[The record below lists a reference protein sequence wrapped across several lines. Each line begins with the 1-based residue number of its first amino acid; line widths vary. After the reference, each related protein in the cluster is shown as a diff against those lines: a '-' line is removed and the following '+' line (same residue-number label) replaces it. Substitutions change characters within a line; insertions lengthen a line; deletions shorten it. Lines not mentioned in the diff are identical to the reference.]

1 MRHEALERLELTNKF
16 LSTHLKR
23 VNSMFKRTKTVIL
36 EIWFRSTIFV
46 DPAPLPTDNFWKDLK
61 AISKAVKEDI
71 REAWQNQ
78 HQIVA

>member
-1 MRHEALERLELTNKF
+1 
-16 LSTHLKR
+16 
-23 VNSMFKRTKTVIL
+23 MFKRTKNVIL
-36 EIWFRSTIFV
+36 DILTRSTIFV

-71 REAWQNQ
+71 REAWQSQ

>member
-1 MRHEALERLELTNKF
+1 
-16 LSTHLKR
+16 
-23 VNSMFKRTKTVIL
+23 MFKRTKNVIVDIL
-36 EIWFRSTIFV
+36 TRSTIFV